1 MERHDDPSQLYF
13 RNGEAAERAGG
24 ARELHRSGTE
34 APVRKNYWP
43 WIWAVPIA
51 AIGVIAWLGV
61 RTLSRGGVDITIALP
76 QADGASNQTN
86 VMFRGVKVGNIT
98 GLRLAKDQKS
108 VVADVHMDSSV
119 EGDMVS
125 GSRFYLEDAKP
136 TLTDL
141 SSLKSVIAGPNL
153 VMVPGTGAPS
163 RHFAGIIGSPPEHL
177 TTPVTYAASF
187 SGAVGALKA
196 GDPVTFRGFHVG
208 EIRNVMLASDV
219 PGGRVTTTALIALDA
234 ARFHLDAGD
243 RTPTGLSTLLGKL
256 VGQGLRA
263 QMEQDPP
270 LVGAKQVVLE
280 MVPDAPAA
288 SMQTGGAYPEIPVAE
303 GGDIQTLIAKLG
315 KLPVTQIGE
324 NVRQITAHVNR
335 LTSSPK
341 LQDMIANADRTT
353 VELDRV
359 VHQAG
364 PQVGPTIADL
374 RKTASQ
380 LDAAA
385 MAAKQMMGGSVTAP
399 EGNLQ
404 QSLREL
410 TDASRAVRSLADY
423 LDQHPEA
430 LIKGR

>member
-1 MERHDDPSQLYF
+1 MERHDNPSQFYF

-24 ARELHRSGTE
+24 AQEPHRSDTE
-34 APVRKNYWP
+34 AFIRKNYWP

-51 AIGVIAWLGV
+51 AMGVIAWLLV

-76 QADGASNQTN
+76 QADGTSNQTN
-86 VMFRGVKVGNIT
+86 VMFRGVKVGNVT
-98 GLRLAKDQKS
+98 GLRLAQDQKS
-108 VVADVHMDSSV
+108 VVADVHIDSSV
-119 EGDMVS
+119 KDDMVS
-125 GSRFYLEDAKP
+125 GTRFYLEDAKP
-136 TLTDL
+136 SLTDL

-163 RHFAGIIGSPPEHL
+163 RHFTGTIGSPPEHL
-177 TTPVTYAASF
+177 VSPVTYAASF
-187 SGAVGALKA
+187 SGAVGTLKA
-196 GDPVTFRGFHVG
+196 GDPVIFRGFHVG
-208 EIRNVMLASDV
+208 QIRNVALTSDV
-219 PGGRVTTTALIALDA
+219 PDGRVTTTVFVTLDA

-243 RTPTGLSTLLGKL
+243 RTPAGLNALLGKL

-263 QMEQDPP
+263 QLEQDPP
-270 LVGAKQVVLE
+270 LVGPEQVALE

-288 SMQTGGAYPEIPVAE
+288 SMQTSGAYLEIPVAE
-303 GGDIQTLIAKLG
+303 GGNIQTLIAKLG

-341 LQDMIANADRTT
+341 LEDMIANADRTT
-353 VELDRV
+353 VELDKV

-380 LDAAA
+380 LDGAA
-385 MAAKQMMGGSVTAP
+385 MAARQMMGGSVTAP
-399 EGNLQ
+399 EGNVQ